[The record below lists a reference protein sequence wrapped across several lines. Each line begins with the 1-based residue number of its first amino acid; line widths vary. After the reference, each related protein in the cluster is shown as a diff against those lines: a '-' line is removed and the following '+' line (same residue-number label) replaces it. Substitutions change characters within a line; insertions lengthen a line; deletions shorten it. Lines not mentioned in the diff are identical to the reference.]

1 MNNQFKQKIQ
11 NQVTPITVK
20 SLSENNL
27 TIEGYASVYNIVDQS
42 GDIIIKGAF
51 SEADHNKVKLLWQH
65 DQEKP
70 IGIIKSLKE
79 DAYGLKMQAVING
92 NITTGKEAISLV
104 TEGILNGLSVGFY
117 SKATAYNDEGQ
128 RMITEAEL
136 MEVSI
141 VTFPANQYAQINNT
155 NNVKGEKMNPEILT
169 QKTFSANM
177 EFDKAQDQSIA
188 KINRMEA
195 DINHIKSFLG
205 RPDEVAIPDF
215 EQKKAFGDYLRKG
228 QMSDFLTKAFTTGDQ
243 EGGAMIVP
251 SLYSTII
258 NNMKALSPMRQIASI
273 ETISTSALD
282 VVIEE
287 NLMASS
293 WAGETDERKD
303 TDTSKLR
310 QKRIHVHEL
319 YAQPKA
325 TQKLLDDSEIQI
337 ESWLADRLVDSF
349 VRAENAAFIN
359 GDGEDKPV
367 GLLNYKGDIENIEVA
382 ADKLNVDALL
392 QLISMLDEG
401 FLPNATF
408 LMNRT
413 TLATVQKIKDQLS
426 RPIWQPSLSD
436 SLKQT
441 IFGIPIVCSSNM
453 PNIGDNTHAIALGDF
468 KAAYKIVDRS
478 GIGVMKDPFT
488 EKPFVKFYS
497 VKRVGGD
504 AVNLN
509 AVKLM
514 KFKS

>member
-1 MNNQFKQKIQ
+1 M
-11 NQVTPITVK
+11 
-20 SLSENNL
+20 
-27 TIEGYASVYNIVDQS
+27 IEGYASVYNIVDQS
-42 GDIIIKGAF
+42 GDIIVKGAF
-51 SEADHNKVKLLWQH
+51 SGADHNKVKLLWQH

-79 DAYGLKMQAVING
+79 DVYGLKMQAVINS
-92 NITTGKEAISLV
+92 NITTGKEAISLI
-104 TEGILNGLSVGFY
+104 TEGILSGLSVGFY
-117 SKATAYNDEGQ
+117 SKSTAYNDDGQ

-141 VTFPANQYAQINNT
+141 VTFPANEYAQINHAINH
-155 NNVKGEKMNPEILT
+155 NNNAKGEKMNPEFLT
-169 QKTFSANM
+169 QKTSATNAQ
-177 EFDKAQDQSIA
+177 FDKTGEQSIA
-188 KINRMEA
+188 KLNKLEA

-205 RPDEVAIPDF
+205 RPDEEITSDF
-215 EQKKAFGDYLRKG
+215 EQKKAFSDYLRKG
-228 QMSDFLTKAFTTGDQ
+228 QMSNLLTKAFTAGDN
-243 EGGAMIVP
+243 EGGALIVP

-258 NNMKALSPMRQIASI
+258 NAMTVLSPMRQLASI

-287 NLMASS
+287 NLLASS
-293 WAGETDERKD
+293 WIGETEERKD
-303 TDTSKLR
+303 TDVPKLR
-310 QKRIHVHEL
+310 QKRIYVHEL

-337 ESWLADRLVDSF
+337 ESWLTERLVDSF

-359 GDGEDKPV
+359 GDGDNKPV
-367 GLLNYKGDIENIEVA
+367 GLLSYAKDIEGVEVA
-382 ADKLNVDALL
+382 ADKLSVDALL
-392 QLISMLDEG
+392 HLISTLDEG

-408 LMNRT
+408 LMNRM

-453 PNIGDNTHAIALGDF
+453 PNIADNAPAIALGDF

-478 GIGVMKDPFT
+478 GIGVMKDPYT
-488 EKPFVKFYS
+488 EKPFVKFYA

-514 KFKS
+514 KFRS